1 MDSFLLKFRSTLL
14 GTAKIDAAT
23 KNSKEVLL
31 PKAVFR
37 RKILNEP
44 FCVAKFLSKRRVA
57 GCGTASRGFKEFV
70 KPYLHSLFFS
80 IVQHLSYVNIRYFQF
95 IFSHFQNII
104 IQHGKNYFYIIIFVF
119 INKIYAGFYC
129 RMPCLFFGIAENAC

>member
-1 MDSFLLKFRSTLL
+1 MNILSKFRSSLL
-14 GTAKIDAAT
+14 GTAKIDAAA

-57 GCGTASRGFKEFV
+57 GCGTASHGFNLFV
-70 KPYLHSLFFS
+70 KS
-80 IVQHLSYVNIRYFQF
+80 
-95 IFSHFQNII
+95 
-104 IQHGKNYFYIIIFVF
+104 
-119 INKIYAGFYC
+119 
-129 RMPCLFFGIAENAC
+129 